1 MEIEWVRLRVSHQHL
16 VDQGIVMK
24 HMFYLRKYVLSPIKS
39 CKGVDTGQLL
49 LKGAKHCQIL
59 QLNKTLPIWTI
70 LKHKMDK
77 PGGKKWSSPFY
88 ETNIPSQATVEER
101 MKKQWKAFYLRFMLL
116 PKMLL
121 QATDCRE
128 YSCLEAIFC
137 LGLAARELVLGPVV
151 L

>member
-1 MEIEWVRLRVSHQHL
+1 
-16 VDQGIVMK
+16 
-24 HMFYLRKYVLSPIKS
+24 
-39 CKGVDTGQLL
+39 
-49 LKGAKHCQIL
+49 
-59 QLNKTLPIWTI
+59 
-70 LKHKMDK
+70 MDK
-77 PGGKKWSSPFY
+77 PGRKKWSSPFY

-121 QATDCRE
+121 QATDCQE

-151 L
+151 LQFQLSFLCLQIRSRRLRCGTVVFILRNNLKTNYFKTNFFSIVR